1 MSEFLLLHDH
11 ESKERPAAV
20 RKSIITLIIPSEDYL
35 DGAVI
40 FTKPGDEECVIL
52 EAEESVTE
60 IYNMLNN

>member
-1 MSEFLLLHDH
+1 MSEFLLLHDN
-11 ESKERPAAV
+11 ESEGRPAAV
-20 RKSIITLIIPSEDYL
+20 RKSIISLIIPSGDYL

-40 FTKPGDEECVIL
+40 FTKLGDEECAIL